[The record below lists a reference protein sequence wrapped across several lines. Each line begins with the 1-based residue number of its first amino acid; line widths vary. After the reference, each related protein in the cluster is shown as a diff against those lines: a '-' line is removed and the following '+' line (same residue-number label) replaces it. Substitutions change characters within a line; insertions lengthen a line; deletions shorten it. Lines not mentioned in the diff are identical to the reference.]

1 MKEKEKMEYRFSSI
15 SSPGVLYGAAL
26 IAGRSLK
33 EGGTYIEYGSHAFL
47 VVRSSLWLASCSTTR
62 IVAKICV
69 EFGPKCKGLI
79 DK

>member
-1 MKEKEKMEYRFSSI
+1 MEYRFSSI
-15 SSPGVLYGAAL
+15 SASGVYLTSKLYGAAL
-26 IAGRSLK
+26 VVGRSLK